1 MEDLLLRNR
10 MNMPVTTGIPATPQT
25 HSARQAGKDQ
35 NGPSFQQ
42 VLEQKV
48 RTQDVSFSK
57 HAAARVAK
65 RDIELTQAGLEKLNE
80 GVRIAREK
88 GMDDALILV
97 DGSAFIVS
105 AKNGRVITALGGS
118 EAGGKAITNISGAV
132 IL

>member
-10 MNMPVTTGIPATPQT
+10 MNMPVTTGIPAASQT
-25 HSARQAGKDQ
+25 HSARQPGKDQ

-42 VLEQKV
+42 VLEQRV

-57 HAAARVAK
+57 HAAERVAR

-105 AKNGRVITALGGS
+105 AKNGRVITALGSS